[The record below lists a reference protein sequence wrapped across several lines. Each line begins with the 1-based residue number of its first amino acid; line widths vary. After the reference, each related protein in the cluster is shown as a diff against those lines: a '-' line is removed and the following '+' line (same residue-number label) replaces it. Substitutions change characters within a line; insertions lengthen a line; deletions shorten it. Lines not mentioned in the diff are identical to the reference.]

1 MHLAQSMALEGFW
14 AMLLAAGLAAVLT
27 FLVGYPTRILGLRT
41 GIMDHPVHRSSH
53 TTPVPRVGG
62 LAIMMGAFLALMCMF
77 RPSLSFLVGAGVGAL
92 VTFISFIDDVHPL
105 PSVLRFGVQVTVAT
119 LAIWLIGLVPRNFG
133 LPYAELTM
141 SPYIALPLAVV
152 FVVSFVN
159 IFNFMDGIN
168 GIAAAQGIWGGAA
181 LSVLLL
187 WGGTGNSVL
196 TAAAL
201 AGACLGFLPHNFPK
215 ARMFMG
221 DVGSVTVGFVLA
233 MLTVLGANQTEIPW
247 VAFVLPLG
255 VFIYD
260 GAFTILKRVLAGQ
273 NFTKPH
279 REHHYQLLIRCGWSH
294 TRVTLLQM
302 ALMTLCALGAI
313 LYARGNDLVRLVV
326 LAGLLAIMFTYSI
339 AVHRHFRH
347 HGDAAQD

>member
-1 MHLAQSMALEGFW
+1 MHLAQYLALEGFW
-14 AMLLAAGLAAVLT
+14 AMLLAAGLAAAFTLLAG
-27 FLVGYPTRILGLRT
+27 FPTRILGLRT
-41 GIMDHPVHRSSH
+41 GIMDNPGHRSSH
-53 TTPVPRVGG
+53 STPVPRIGG
-62 LAIMMGAFLALMCMF
+62 LAIMVGTFLALMCMF
-77 RPSLSFLVGAGVGAL
+77 RPSLAFLVGAGVGAL
-92 VTFISFIDDVHPL
+92 VTIISFIDDVRPL
-105 PSVLRFGVQVTVAT
+105 PSALRFGVQVTVAA
-119 LAIWLIGLVPRNFG
+119 LAIWLIRLTPRNFG

-141 SPYIALPLAVV
+141 SRYVALPLAVV

-196 TAAAL
+196 TAAAV

-221 DVGSVTVGFVLA
+221 DVGSVTLGFVLA
-233 MLTVLGANQTEIPW
+233 MLTVLGANQTDIPW
-247 VAFVLPLG
+247 VAFMLPLG

-260 GAFTILKRVLAGQ
+260 GAFTIVKRILAGE

-294 TRVTLLQM
+294 ARVTLLQM
-302 ALMTLCALGAI
+302 VLMTFCAIGAI
-313 LYARGNDLVRLVV
+313 LYARGGDLMRLAV
-326 LAGLLAIMFTYSI
+326 LSGLLAIMFTYSI
-339 AVHRHFRH
+339 AVHGYFRS
-347 HGDAAQD
+347 HGDSA